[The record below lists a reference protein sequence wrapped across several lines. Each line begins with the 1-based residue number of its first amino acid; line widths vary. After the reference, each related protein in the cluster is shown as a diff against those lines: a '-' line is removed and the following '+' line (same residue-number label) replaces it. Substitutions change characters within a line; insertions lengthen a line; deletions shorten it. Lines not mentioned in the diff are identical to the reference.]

1 LNAIEENIANR
12 TGEELLREIATTI
25 NYLNVDAFIKH
36 GAEAL
41 NEMRQLEI
49 LTGTRS
55 V

>member
-1 LNAIEENIANR
+1 LNALEENVANL
-12 TGEELLREIATTI
+12 TGEELLREIATEI

-55 V
+55 A